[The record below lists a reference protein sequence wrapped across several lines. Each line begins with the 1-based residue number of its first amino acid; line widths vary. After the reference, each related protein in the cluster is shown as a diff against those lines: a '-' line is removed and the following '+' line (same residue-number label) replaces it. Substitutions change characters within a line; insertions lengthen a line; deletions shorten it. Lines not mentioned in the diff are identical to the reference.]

1 MIGLTHVGEA
11 ASKSTFQCVK
21 KQVTRERR
29 SWVKI
34 TSPGQFFQSFSWW
47 SRHFFCWILST
58 GLLEWR
64 ENLSVFQWPFW
75 KIWLMFKSLKVFI
88 LLVCIQSLSY
98 DLLLIFYSGIS
109 LIGALQKKMGGVHR
123 PLNMVLDICWNP
135 PSRIASDSLE
145 GGAP

>member
-29 SWVKI
+29 SRVKI
-34 TSPGQFFQSFSWW
+34 TSSGQFFQSFSWW

-98 DLLLIFYSGIS
+98 DILLILFRHFFDWCSP
-109 LIGALQKKMGGVHR
+109 KKMGGVHR